1 MAPTAA
7 RKPKATGP
15 SVFIWEGL
23 DRSGVRV
30 KGQIRAPTIAL
41 VRAELRRQS
50 VSLLKIRKKPPP

>member
-41 VRAELRRQS
+41 GSVEIHRELMTAAQA
-50 VSLLKIRKKPPP
+50 